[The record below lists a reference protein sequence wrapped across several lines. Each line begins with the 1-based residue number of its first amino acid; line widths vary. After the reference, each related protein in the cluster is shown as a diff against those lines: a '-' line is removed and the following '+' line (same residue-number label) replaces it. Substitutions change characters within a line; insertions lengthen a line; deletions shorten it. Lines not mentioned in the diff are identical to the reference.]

1 VQKESKSINLD
12 GQLNEFKKAY
22 NKQKLELEA
31 LEK

>member
-12 GQLNEFKKAY
+12 GKLNEFKKAY